1 MNTFDIIVVGAGPSG
16 MMAAITAAE
25 HGTKVALIDKNKK
38 VGKKLLLTGGG
49 RCNVTNNKSIDDL
62 IENIPGNGRFLYSS
76 FSQFDNQDIIAFFAK
91 SGIKLK
97 EEDHGRMFPTT
108 NKSTTIVNTLFER
121 LLSLGVT
128 YIPQTKVI
136 GLTLENGQIT
146 GLKTESESYHSKA
159 VILATGGR
167 TYPSTGSTGDGYKM
181 AKSAGHTL
189 TKLYPT
195 ESPLISSEPFI
206 KDKILQG
213 ISLQNIKLSVLNTK
227 GKTIVSHELDL
238 LFTHF
243 GLSGPA
249 ALRCSSFVNQE
260 LDKGANQVKVQLDLF
275 PNQSTGALKNQLIEI
290 VKTSHQSVKNAF
302 TGLTQERLLLFFLE
316 QAGLDKDT
324 PVKSLTDKEIYQLI
338 DKLKGFT
345 IHIDKTFPLEKS
357 FVTGGGVNLKE
368 INPKTMESK
377 LTQGLYMTGELLD
390 INGYT
395 GGYNITAAF
404 STGYVA
410 GLNSAQSI

>member
-136 GLTLENGQIT
+136 GLTLENGKIT
-146 GLKTESESYHSKA
+146 GLKTESESYHS
-159 VILATGGR
+159 
-167 TYPSTGSTGDGYKM
+167 
-181 AKSAGHTL
+181 
-189 TKLYPT
+189 
-195 ESPLISSEPFI
+195 
-206 KDKILQG
+206 
-213 ISLQNIKLSVLNTK
+213 
-227 GKTIVSHELDL
+227 
-238 LFTHF
+238 
-243 GLSGPA
+243 
-249 ALRCSSFVNQE
+249 
-260 LDKGANQVKVQLDLF
+260 
-275 PNQSTGALKNQLIEI
+275 
-290 VKTSHQSVKNAF
+290 
-302 TGLTQERLLLFFLE
+302 
-316 QAGLDKDT
+316 
-324 PVKSLTDKEIYQLI
+324 
-338 DKLKGFT
+338 
-345 IHIDKTFPLEKS
+345 
-357 FVTGGGVNLKE
+357 
-368 INPKTMESK
+368 
-377 LTQGLYMTGELLD
+377 
-390 INGYT
+390 
-395 GGYNITAAF
+395 
-404 STGYVA
+404 
-410 GLNSAQSI
+410 